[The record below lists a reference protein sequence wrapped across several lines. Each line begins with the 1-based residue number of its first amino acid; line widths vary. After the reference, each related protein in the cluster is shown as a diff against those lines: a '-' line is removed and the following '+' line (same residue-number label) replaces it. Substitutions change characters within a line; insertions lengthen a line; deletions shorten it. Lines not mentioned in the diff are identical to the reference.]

1 MRNSRYVVRWTVALG
16 MVVPAALAATSYALQ
31 AAWWDSL
38 PTVVPHH
45 WNAAGQPDAFGSRAS
60 FPIATTVLAVAL
72 PALMMVFVL
81 PGLLRGR
88 RGPTYRLLTAFALGM
103 AVLGSVLTTGDT
115 WLHRGIAEGGPWP
128 STTAVTVSAIVAGVT
143 CGTLAFFAQP
153 RQELTRPGMHTP
165 AALVL
170 GEQERAVWMHTTAI
184 PAWGRAGLALGAVG
198 LLAGAVGLLASGNA
212 AGGVPMVVA
221 LVVVI
226 LAAAMATAFRVRVDQ
241 LGISAV
247 SMVGWPRFTVAAE
260 DVGSVAVVR
269 VDGLGEFGGFG
280 IRSALGA
287 TGIIMRNGEALEV
300 TRRSGKRLVITVDDA
315 ETAAALLM
323 AIAKRA
329 GAVPPVAP

>member
-16 MVVPAALAATSYALQ
+16 MIVPAALAATSYALQ

-38 PTVVPHH
+38 PIVVPHH
-45 WNAAGQPDAFGSRAS
+45 WNFAGEPDAFGSRAS
-60 FPIATTVLAVAL
+60 FPIATTVIVVAL
-72 PALMMVFVL
+72 PALLMAFAL

-128 STTAVTVSAIVAGVT
+128 STTGVSVGAIVAGVV

-153 RQELTRPGMHTP
+153 RQELMRPDMHTP
-165 AALVL
+165 AALNL

-184 PAWGRAGLALGAVG
+184 PVWGRAGLALGAG
-198 LLAGAVGLLASGNA
+198 GFLAGAVGLLASGNA
-212 AGGVPMVVA
+212 AAGVPMLIA

-226 LAAAMATAFRVRVDQ
+226 LSAAMATAFRVRVDQ
-241 LGISAV
+241 RGVTAV
-247 SMVGWPRFTVAAE
+247 SMVGWPRFAVVAA
-260 DVGSVAVVR
+260 DVASVAVVR

-280 IRSALGA
+280 IRSGVGA
-287 TGIIMRNGEALEV
+287 TGIIMRNGMALEV
-300 TRRSGKRLVITVDDA
+300 TRHNGKRLVITVDDA

-323 AIAKRA
+323 AFAKRA
-329 GAVPPVAP
+329 RATPSVSP